1 MIVVAFRVLGLYY
14 GAGPFVEL
22 SLMVGV
28 VAGLAGLVAAVVIA
42 VLAATHRPSA
52 AQLAAAAQAPAAATG
67 PAAPG
72 RRRVVLLGV
81 AAVIVAASI
90 LLFLMF
96 DALSLGYG
104 VLGKLVVL
112 GAPAVAAAGVIA
124 AAIVVAVALLPG
136 RATSLRTRAFGVIVM
151 VVLIPS
157 FCLAALGVWA
167 YYRSWEAA
175 GSLYTSQASYRAQ
188 ELNEEIR
195 GLSQL
200 AYLTPAERAILSR
213 GDRLPVQ
220 RPRPF
225 RRRLAGQ
232 PQHLGRPCQRCA
244 AVLGGTESASERLR
258 HRIV

>member
-1 MIVVAFRVLGLYY
+1 MSAWLEQTAGRGPAPSTPVPRRPWATFTLAATVAVVSCLVLLAAVMIVVAFRVLGLYY

-22 SLMVGV
+22 SLTVGV

-124 AAIVVAVALLPG
+124 AAIVVAVALSAG
-136 RATSLRTRAFGVIVM
+136 AGH
-151 VVLIPS
+151 
-157 FCLAALGVWA
+157 LAAHACL
-167 YYRSWEAA
+167 
-175 GSLYTSQASYRAQ
+175 
-188 ELNEEIR
+188 
-195 GLSQL
+195 
-200 AYLTPAERAILSR
+200 R
-213 GDRLPVQ
+213 GDRDGRAHPVVLP
-220 RPRPF
+220 
-225 RRRLAGQ
+225 RRS
-232 PQHLGRPCQRCA
+232 GRVGLLPE
-244 AVLGGTESASERLR
+244 LGGRRFALYEPGVVPGAGAERGDSVGSPSLPTSR
-258 HRIV
+258 PPSGPC